1 MHASLLSTLPSFVKV
16 VEKQS
21 FSKAARELGMTKS
34 AVSKH
39 IQALEDG
46 LKVRLLNRTTRS
58 LALTEEG
65 ELFYRT
71 ASHLVEELAS
81 AEAKLASVH
90 DRPTGMLKVNAPESF
105 GALHL
110 AGVLT
115 AYAKA
120 CPEVQLEVSLTD
132 RFVNII
138 EEGVDVAIRVAS
150 LTDSSLIARK
160 LARCQMVLAASPGY
174 LAEHGTPTHPDELIN
189 HRFVEY
195 SYSDRPNEFR
205 YRMVDG
211 KQGVASISP
220 VFRANNG
227 QMLREAAKAGLGIVY
242 TPSFILGEDIKSGT
256 LTRLMP
262 ELGASPERNIY
273 ALYPHSR
280 YLSAKVRMFID
291 AAAEA
296 FREPC
301 WEV

>member
-1 MHASLLSTLPSFVKV
+1 MHPSLLSTLPSFVKV

-39 IQALEDG
+39 VQALEDG

-71 ASHLVEELAS
+71 AAHLVEELAS
-81 AEAKLASVH
+81 AEAKMASVH
-90 DRPTGMLKVNAPESF
+90 DRPTGTLKVNAPESL

-115 AYAKA
+115 QFARAY
-120 CPEVQLEVSLTD
+120 PEVQLEVNLTD

-160 LARCQMVLAASPGY
+160 LSRCQMVMVASVEY
-174 LAEHGTPTHPDELIN
+174 LTQQGTPLHPDELIN
-189 HRFVEY
+189 HRFIEY

-205 YRMVDG
+205 YRGRDG
-211 KQGVASISP
+211 KPGVAAINP

-227 QMLREAAKAGLGIVY
+227 QVLRQAALSGLGIVY
-242 TPSFILGEDIKSGT
+242 VPSFIIGEDVKSGR
-256 LTRLMP
+256 LVRLMP
-262 ELGASPERNIY
+262 ELGANPERNIY
-273 ALYPHSR
+273 ALYPHNR
-280 YLSAKVRMFID
+280 YLSAKVRLFID
-291 AAAEA
+291 AVAKA
-296 FREPC
+296 FAEPC

>member
-1 MHASLLSTLPSFVKV
+1 MHPSLLSTVPSFVKV
-16 VEKQS
+16 VERQS
-21 FSKAARELGMTKS
+21 FSKAARDLGMTKS

-39 IQALEDG
+39 VQALEDG

-81 AEAKLASVH
+81 TEAKLASVH
-90 DRPTGMLKVNAPESF
+90 DRPSGVLKINAPESL

-110 AGVLT
+110 GKVL
-115 AYAKA
+115 ADYARD

-138 EEGVDVAIRVAS
+138 EEGVDVVIRVAS

-160 LARCQMVLAASPGY
+160 LARCQMALAASPDY
-174 LAEHGTPTHPDELIN
+174 LAQYGTPRHPDELIT
-189 HRFVEY
+189 HRFIEY

-205 YRMVDG
+205 YRTAEG
-211 KQGVASISP
+211 KPGVAAITP
-220 VFRANNG
+220 VFRANSG
-227 QMLREAAKAGLGIVY
+227 QMLRQAALGGLGLVY
-242 TPSFILGEDIKSGT
+242 TPSFIIGPDIKSGA
-256 LTRLMP
+256 LVRLMP

-273 ALYPHSR
+273 ALYPHNR
-280 YLSAKVRMFID
+280 YLSAKVRLFID
-291 AAAEA
+291 AAARA
-296 FREPC
+296 FAAPE

>member
-1 MHASLLSTLPSFVKV
+1 MHPSLLATLPSFVKV
-16 VEKQS
+16 VERQS
-21 FSKAARELGMTKS
+21 FSKAARDLGMTKS

-39 IQALEDG
+39 VQALEDG

-81 AEAKLASVH
+81 VESKMASVH
-90 DRPTGMLKVNAPESF
+90 DRPSGILKVNAPESF

-110 AGVLT
+110 ARVLT
-115 AYAKA
+115 EYALA

-160 LARCQMVLAASPGY
+160 LARCQMVLAASPDY
-174 LAEHGTPTHPDELIN
+174 LATHGVPKHADELIT
-189 HRFVEY
+189 HRFIEY

-205 YRMVDG
+205 YRTGEG
-211 KQGVASISP
+211 KQAVAAITP

-227 QMLREAAKAGLGIVY
+227 QMLRRAALAGLGLVWV
-242 TPSFILGEDIKSGT
+242 PSFIVGEDIKSGA
-256 LTRLMP
+256 LTRLLP

-273 ALYPHSR
+273 ALYPHNR
-280 YLSAKVRMFID
+280 YLSAKVRLFID
-291 AAAEA
+291 AAAKA
-296 FREPC
+296 FAEPC